1 MRTLRADA
9 GVHGGAIIVCRHP
22 RRLVGRREAVA
33 NVEPRA
39 SQHVRNEDHL
49 DNQLRDAQRIQQALA
64 VVRQVN
70 ALDEKLA
77 ILRAQLFTCTTQ
89 AVPAP
94 REAG

>member
-1 MRTLRADA
+1 MMLIRNDIAALERSIAENRA
-9 GVHGGAIIVCRHP
+9 
-22 RRLVGRREAVA
+22 LAV
-33 NVEPRA
+33 
-39 SQHVRNEDHL
+39 
-49 DNQLRDAQRIQQALA
+49 QLRDAQRIQQALA